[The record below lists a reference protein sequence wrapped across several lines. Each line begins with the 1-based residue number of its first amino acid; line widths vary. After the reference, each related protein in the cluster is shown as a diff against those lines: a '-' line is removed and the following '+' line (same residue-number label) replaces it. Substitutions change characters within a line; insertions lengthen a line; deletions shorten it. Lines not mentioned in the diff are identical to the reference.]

1 MSIETIT
8 IAPGYTISRVAKGNW
23 QLATRHSA
31 PYAQDDAIEDMRRFV
46 EAGINAFDCAD
57 HYVGVEDI
65 IGAFSRRYPALGRQ
79 LRVSTKYTPDQER
92 LSCLRRGD
100 VELAVDTSLRRLNVE
115 RLDLV
120 QFHWWD
126 YEVPGYV
133 EAMHWLKELQQAG
146 KVAHLG
152 TTNFDVARLR
162 EVTASGVKLL
172 TNQLQYSLL
181 DHRPEHGMSEFCR
194 ANDIRLLC
202 YGTLAGGFLSEKY
215 LGQPEPVPPY
225 ANRSLVKYRLIVEE
239 FGGWG
244 AYQALLRTLAGIASK
259 HRSNISAVAAR
270 YVLDKP
276 QVAAALVGAK
286 DSRHLDD
293 TLAIFELGLDADD
306 RSRIAA
312 HVDKAPGPAGDCYEL
327 ERVKGGR
334 HARIMQ
340 TNQNTQG
347 APASVDLAPD
357 VASPA
362 PAPARAPAPANAD
375 ADDEFTLHDLR
386 VEVVAP
392 QGAKLHCGAKP
403 GDYFEL
409 RGEMLHL
416 PQGQGFSIYS
426 LGALLPLLAA
436 KQRHTDANDWM
447 STDADVACPDPN
459 CPSHFRIVRTA
470 PRTFRHA
477 ETTALVHPLAKN

>member
-1 MSIETIT
+1 MTIETIT
-8 IAPGYTISRVAKGNW
+8 LAPDYTISRVAKGNW
-23 QLATRHSA
+23 QLATKHSA

-79 LRVSTKYTPDQER
+79 LRISTKYTPDQEA
-92 LSCLRRGD
+92 LGKLRRDD
-100 VELAVDTSLRRLNVE
+100 VEAAIDTSLQRLGVE

-126 YEVPGYV
+126 YEIPGYV
-133 EAMHWLKELQQAG
+133 EAMQWLKELQQEG
-146 KVAHLG
+146 KIAHLG
-152 TTNFDVARLR
+152 TTNFDVRRLR
-162 EVTASGVKLL
+162 EITESGVKLL

-181 DHRPEHGMSEFCR
+181 DHRPEHGMVDFCK
-194 ANDIRLLC
+194 ANDIQLLC
-202 YGTLAGGFLSEKY
+202 YGTLAGGFLSERY
-215 LGQPEPVPPY
+215 LGQPEPTPPY
-225 ANRSLVKYRLIVEE
+225 ANRSLVKYRLIIEE
-239 FGGWG
+239 FGGWE
-244 AYQALLRTLAGIASK
+244 AYQSLLRTLSAVAKK
-259 HRSNISAVAAR
+259 HGSSVSAVAAR

-286 DSRHLDD
+286 DASHLDE
-293 TLAIFELGLDADD
+293 TLAIFRLQLDADD
-306 RSRIAA
+306 RASIAA
-312 HVDKAPGPAGDCYEL
+312 HTENAMGPAGDCYDL
-327 ERVKGGR
+327 ERIKGGR
-334 HARIMQ
+334 HAKIMQ

-357 VASPA
+357 VASPQSEHA
-362 PAPARAPAPANAD
+362 
-375 ADDEFTLHDLR
+375 FTIHDLR

-392 QGAKLHCGAKP
+392 DGAKLYCGANV

-416 PQGQGFSIYS
+416 PPGQGFSIYS

-436 KQRHTDANDWM
+436 KQRHIDPNDWM
-447 STDADVACPDPN
+447 STDADIACPDPN
-459 CPSHFRIVRTA
+459 CPSRFRISRTN

-477 ETTALVHPLAKN
+477 DTTAVVHPSSKS